1 MRWGEVIGLGWRMRN
16 FSELLGRGELYR
28 VASFSFLFYFI
39 LSHVC
44 RAMGIFI
51 FQGKVFFFS
60 NGYALLLLCV
70 FVGGCFIEDEDR
82 SYQDPVIS

>member
-1 MRWGEVIGLGWRMRN
+1 MRN
-16 FSELLGRGELYR
+16 FSELLGREELYR

-44 RAMGIFI
+44 RLMGFS
-51 FQGKVFFFS
+51 FFRVKFFFLQQWVCF
-60 NGYALLLLCV
+60 ALLCV
-70 FVGGCFIEDEDR
+70 FVAGCFIEDEDR